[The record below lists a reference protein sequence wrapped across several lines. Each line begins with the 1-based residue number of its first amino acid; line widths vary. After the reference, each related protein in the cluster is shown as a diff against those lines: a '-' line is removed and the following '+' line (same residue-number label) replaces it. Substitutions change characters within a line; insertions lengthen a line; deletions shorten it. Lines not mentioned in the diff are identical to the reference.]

1 MITKATFIIECDNC
15 SEEIEIDGTRT
26 LGIREHYEPSW
37 DAMRFLG
44 WTKAFGH
51 DLCPSCSKEENED
64 ESKSM

>member
-15 SEEIEIDGTRT
+15 SE
-26 LGIREHYEPSW
+26 PNW

-51 DLCPSCSKEENED
+51 DLCPSCSKEGD
-64 ESKSM
+64 G